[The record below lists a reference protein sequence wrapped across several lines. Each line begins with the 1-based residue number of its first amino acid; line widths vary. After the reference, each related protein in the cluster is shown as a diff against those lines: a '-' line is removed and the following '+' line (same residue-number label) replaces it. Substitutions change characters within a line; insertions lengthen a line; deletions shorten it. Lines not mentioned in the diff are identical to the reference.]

1 MQQPLHALRVEG
13 TQQTHDALLRLE
25 ALPDEPIAALHVE
38 SSDLIRARAE
48 TGGEHRRTLKRAQD
62 GLGEGDRKGRL
73 EHALVG
79 HGAQLVRR
87 ERIMEL
93 GVAGGNPQ
101 DGGRGDVGA
110 IPSELE
116 GCGAVSGRPRR
127 VRTGA
132 QAVEEHARVAVVAG
146 IQQQAHALGVD
157 DGQVDAV
164 GGQQKLERL
173 LASLPIRQQ
182 DGRDALLV
190 REVRVGVAVEE
201 GLEHKFGRWPTD
213 VGGPPHWATPV
224 LVHVVGVGLAFE

>member
-93 GVAGGNPQ
+93 GVAGGDPQ

-110 IPSELE
+110 ITSELE
-116 GCGAVSGRPRR
+116 GCGAVSGGPRR

-213 VGGPPHWATPV
+213 VGGPPHRAAPV